1 MTRVWTRHTL
11 PSPAEPASPFFAQAE
26 GQADTLA
33 PGVSSRNGI
42 VRIGVAGLGGMGT
55 EHARN
60 VLHRQ
65 LSGKWRK
72 SVESYGHLAAF
83 TPARAQSSSGAGM

>member
-1 MTRVWTRHTL
+1 MKDGDDRER
-11 PSPAEPASPFFAQAE
+11 E
-26 GQADTLA
+26 
-33 PGVSSRNGI
+33 
-42 VRIGVAGLGGMGT
+42 RIGAGPAPAGSLIQVGSLG